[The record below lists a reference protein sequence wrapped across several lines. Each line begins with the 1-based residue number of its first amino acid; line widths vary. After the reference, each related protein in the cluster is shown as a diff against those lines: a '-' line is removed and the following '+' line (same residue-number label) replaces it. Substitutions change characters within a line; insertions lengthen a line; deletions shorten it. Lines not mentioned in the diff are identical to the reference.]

1 MAAAAAGSSK
11 TLISAN
17 EDLRDVFA
25 QAKGVCVYELCVC
38 VCLCGVGA
46 RKGAVVGSGESRPCS
61 C

>member
-17 EDLRDVFA
+17 EDLREVFA

-46 RKGAVVGSGESRPCS
+46 RKGAVAASGESRPCS